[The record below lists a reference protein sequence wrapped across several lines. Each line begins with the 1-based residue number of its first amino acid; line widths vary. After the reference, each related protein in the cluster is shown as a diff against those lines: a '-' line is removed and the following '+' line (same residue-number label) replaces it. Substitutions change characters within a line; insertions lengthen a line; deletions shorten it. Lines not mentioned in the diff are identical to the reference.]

1 MSIPAYD
8 TLHRS
13 VCIDI
18 CGPLVKS
25 ANMCFI
31 GSLKVFVSI
40 TVTGSLIITAGITL
54 SSSHEKSAV
63 INTGGSLLNTVIINL
78 VDSLK
83 VLVSINCTGSL
94 SITADIP
101 LSVSLL

>member
-1 MSIPAYD
+1 
-8 TLHRS
+8 
-13 VCIDI
+13 
-18 CGPLVKS
+18 
-25 ANMCFI
+25 MCFI

-54 SSSHEKSAV
+54 SGQHEKSAA
-63 INTGGSLLNTVIINL
+63 INTGDSLLNTVIINL
-78 VDSLK
+78 VGSLK
-83 VLVSINCTGSL
+83 VLVSINYTGSL

>member
-1 MSIPAYD
+1 MRIFYLLLAIVSMIYYD

-18 CGPLVKS
+18 CDTLVKS

-40 TVTGSLIITAGITL
+40 TVTGL
-54 SSSHEKSAV
+54 
-63 INTGGSLLNTVIINL
+63 
-78 VDSLK
+78 LK
-83 VLVSINCTGSL
+83 VLVSINYYDSL
-94 SITADIP
+94 S
-101 LSVSLL
+101 LSAII

>member
-1 MSIPAYD
+1 
-8 TLHRS
+8 
-13 VCIDI
+13 
-18 CGPLVKS
+18 
-25 ANMCFI
+25 MCFI

-54 SSSHEKSAV
+54 SGQHEKSAV
-63 INTGGSLLNTVIINL
+63 INTGGSLLNTVIIINL
-78 VDSLK
+78 VGSLK
-83 VLVSINCTGSL
+83 VLVSINYTGSL